1 MELKEIRKIFYEDM
15 TSKKKDF
22 VIRIRKSEDL
32 VYYNGIKIFEIRDG
46 RLKISSNI
54 FELSDAFLEEHKEEL
69 SKEYSRNKIFKA
81 LAKVRLMLLEAGYIK
96 PRKKMLIRYEKS
108 AAESYKGREDDILK
122 NKDSILKNLKKS
134 LGELAKEV
142 KINDSCINKNGNKM
156 DCCSI
161 KENLRIDCNDAK
173 NVKLDKM
180 VDLVNIE
187 YVLLN
192 EFINFTNSKWS
203 NPTRAISDKSGW
215 KKPTILIFDT
225 ISSPINKLEINKLNE
240 ITSIMKNAV
249 DEYLKVV
256 FEAEKYYQ
264 HQFMTNKLVLKQF
277 KQLGIDKLYRFEE
290 EYYTFSSQNK
300 GRIDC
305 VFVSLDGKDIYL
317 IELKVNRDVIKG
329 TNGVHKHFIDIENL
343 CDPKQGN
350 INSFLSKMK
359 KSVNDRRTA
368 LGQENIKFDRKPNVH
383 FWTIIAYSDKK
394 EKEYIKKEMLDKYKN
409 EAGLVGIKKAV
420 ENKTGYENRVLTI
433 DKHIAKLEDMNCE
446 VRIYFDAINYDKK
459 LKELTLKG
467 NKFETYYV
475 KNSK

>member
-32 VYYNGIKIFEIRDG
+32 IYYNGIKIFEIRDN

-54 FELSDAFLEEHKEEL
+54 FELNDTFLEEHKEDL
-69 SKEYSRNKIFKA
+69 SNEYSRNKIFKA
-81 LAKVRLMLLEAGYIK
+81 LAKVRLMLLETGYIK
-96 PRKKMLIRYEKS
+96 LRKKMLVRYEKS
-108 AAESYKGREDDILK
+108 GAESYKNREEDIIKNKELILK
-122 NKDSILKNLKKS
+122 NVKKS
-134 LGELAKEV
+134 LGELVKEV
-142 KINDSCINKNGNKM
+142 KVNDSCINKNGNKM

-161 KENLRIDCNDAK
+161 KENLMINCDDAK
-173 NVKLDKM
+173 SVKLDKM
-180 VDLVNIE
+180 VSLINIE

-192 EFINFTNSKWS
+192 EFTNFKWS
-203 NPTRAISDKSGW
+203 NQTKVITNKSGW

-225 ISSPINKLEINKLNE
+225 VSSPINKLDVNKVNE
-240 ITSIMKNAV
+240 ITSIMKNVV

-256 FEAEKYYQ
+256 FEAEKVYQ

-290 EYYTFSSQNK
+290 EYYTFNSQKK
-300 GRIDC
+300 GKIDS

-317 IELKVNRDVIKG
+317 IELKVNRDTIKG
-329 TNGVHKHFIDIENL
+329 TNGIHKHFIDMEDL

-350 INSFLSKMK
+350 INPFLSKMK
-359 KSVNDRRTA
+359 SAVNERRVS
-368 LGQENIKFDRKPNVH
+368 LGQEKIKFDRKPNIH

-409 EAGLVGIKKAV
+409 EANLLRIKKV
-420 ENKTGYENRVLTI
+420 LETKTGYENRVLTI
-433 DKHIAKLEDMNCE
+433 DKHIAKLEKMNCE

-459 LKELTLKG
+459 IKELTLKG
-467 NKFETYYV
+467 NKFETYYI